1 MSSTDRAFAHQSPA
15 PERLAMFPL
24 GSVLFPE
31 LGLPLR
37 IFEPRYREMI
47 ADCLAGHRQ
56 FGVVLIERGSEVGG
70 GEQRL
75 SVATTATIVD
85 AERQND
91 GTIGVFSVGTGRV
104 EVHHWLP
111 DDPYPAALV
120 TPYADHDQP
129 PEFDEHAA
137 AAGAGHDPAGRKR
150 PGNAMD
156 EVDSV
161 DAVDAVVRRL
171 RSALAHRAEANL
183 VAAPATIE
191 LSPDR
196 SVALWQVCGLV
207 PATPLDDYELLR
219 TRTRAD
225 RIAAIDALLDASDDQ
240 VRFHMS

>member
-1 MSSTDRAFAHQSPA
+1 MTSIEPTAEQGTPV

-37 IFEPRYREMI
+37 IFEPRYRQMI
-47 ADCLAGHRQ
+47 ADCLAGDRQ

-75 SVATTATIVD
+75 SVATTATILD
-85 AERQND
+85 AQLQDD
-91 GTIGVFSVGTGRV
+91 GTIGVFSVGNGRV
-104 EVHHWLP
+104 EVHQWLP

-120 TPYADHDQP
+120 TPYLDNAEPVLLDQ
-129 PEFDEHAA
+129 
-137 AAGAGHDPAGRKR
+137 
-150 PGNAMD
+150 
-156 EVDSV
+156 
-161 DAVDAVVRRL
+161 DAIDAIDAVVRRL

-196 SVALWQVCGLV
+196 PVALWQVCGLV
-207 PATPLDDYELLR
+207 PATPLDDYDLLR
-219 TRTRAD
+219 TRTVVD

>member
-1 MSSTDRAFAHQSPA
+1 MTSTDRDWAQQSPV

-37 IFEPRYREMI
+37 IFEPRYRQMI
-47 ADCLAGHRQ
+47 ADCLAGDRQ

-75 SVATTATIVD
+75 SVATTATILD

-104 EVHHWLP
+104 EVHQWLP

-120 TPYADHDQP
+120 TPYADRDQP
-129 PEFDEHAA
+129 PEFAEHAVPTVA
-137 AAGAGHDPAGRKR
+137 GQETADADDQHDVDPSGAAG
-150 PGNAMD
+150 
-156 EVDSV
+156 
-161 DAVDAVVRRL
+161 AVDAVVRRL

-207 PATPLDDYELLR
+207 PATPLDDYELLK

-225 RIAAIDALLDASDDQ
+225 RIAAIDALLDASNDQ